1 MDATTS
7 SRASRALVV
16 APLVL
21 AVAAT
26 VALLVVPTGRE
37 ASGGGSPAG
46 VTASGT
52 RSSTL
57 VQSDG
62 WTVLLPLA
70 VPVLLAAAPTVLRRP
85 RARRAALLAAGVLLP
100 VFVILAAASIGLFYA
115 PAALAMVVA
124 AIRSGTARGTS
135 AGSSAP

>member
-1 MDATTS
+1 
-7 SRASRALVV
+7 
-16 APLVL
+16 
-21 AVAAT
+21 
-26 VALLVVPTGRE
+26 VVPTGRE